1 MQQIIS
7 TLENKYLERFKIFH
21 EQTLFP
27 VTFESLKVNRCPLCS
42 AKLKFPL
49 NRNIALCTS
58 KKHGKPF
65 IIKLETLKKF
75 A

>member
-1 MQQIIS
+1 MKSITEAFGDQFM
-7 TLENKYLERFKIFH
+7 KRFKVFH

-27 VTFESLKVNRCPLCS
+27 ITFESLKVSRCPLCS

-49 NRNIALCTS
+49 NKKIALCTS

-65 IIKLETLKKF
+65 VIKLETLKKF
-75 A
+75 V